1 MAKKGFDCVAMQHEG
16 GARVHAITKGMT
28 VEEEVEYWRQRTKAM
43 RARIEARRRR
53 AESDGR
59 TTPPARALLDIL
71 ERAKPTGSAKAKDF
85 DCVEMQ
91 HHGGQ
96 AAKARIGHLSQEE
109 QLAYWERRTEELR
122 RRLAALHPE
131 RGPVEH
137 GK

>member
-1 MAKKGFDCVAMQHEG
+1 MPKKRFDCVAMQHEG
-16 GARVHAITKGMT
+16 GAHVHEITKDMT

-71 ERAKPTGSAKAKDF
+71 ERAKPPGSAKGKDF

-91 HHGGQ
+91 HRGGQ
-96 AAKARIGHLSQEE
+96 AVRARLQGLSRQE
-109 QLAYWERRTEELR
+109 QRAYWERRTAELR
-122 RRLAALHPE
+122 ERLTARDPGE
-131 RGPVEH
+131 GP
-137 GK
+137 GKR